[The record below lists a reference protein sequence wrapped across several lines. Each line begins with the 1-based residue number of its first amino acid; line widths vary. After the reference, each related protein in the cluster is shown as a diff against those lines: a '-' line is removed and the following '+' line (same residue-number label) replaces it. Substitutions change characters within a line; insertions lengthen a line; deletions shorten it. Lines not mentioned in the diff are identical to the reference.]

1 MSKASGD
8 ARLGEISRED
18 VARLASSYDRFVH
31 ALDPFSE
38 DTAAAEREFKR
49 DLADC
54 FDTACIR
61 NPELKQVGFSAFRHE
76 VIKRCRKYLKAM
88 DKPPSV

>member
-1 MSKASGD
+1 MSQAGGD
-8 ARLGEISRED
+8 ARLSEISRED
-18 VARLASSYDRFVH
+18 IARLALSYDRFVH

-54 FDTACIR
+54 FDVACIR
-61 NPELKQVGFSAFRHE
+61 NPELAARISRISAGDNQTMQ
-76 VIKRCRKYLKAM
+76 KTPQG
-88 DKPPSV
+88 DG

>member
-8 ARLGEISRED
+8 APLGGTSRED
-18 VARLASSYDRFVH
+18 IARLASSYDRFVH

-38 DTAAAEREFKR
+38 DSAAAEREFKR
-49 DLADC
+49 ELAEC

-61 NPELKQVGFSAFRHE
+61 NPELKQVGFVTFRRE
-76 VIKRCRKYLKAM
+76 VIKRCRAYLKAT
-88 DKPPSV
+88 DKPASP

>member
-1 MSKASGD
+1 MSKTSGD
-8 ARLGEISRED
+8 ARLSEISRED
-18 VARLASSYDRFVH
+18 LARLALSYDRFVH

-54 FDTACIR
+54 FDVACIR
-61 NPELKQVGFSAFRHE
+61 NPELKQLGFPAFRRE
-76 VIKRCRKYLKAM
+76 IIKRCRKHLKAT
-88 DKPPSV
+88 DKPTSV